1 MYFVKIEEGNKKEK
15 ELSNTITKMPS
26 IIQFICITKI
36 SEVNAN
42 FSAITYC
49 YTHTRAELSSLNFTA
64 LLLGLI

>member
-1 MYFVKIEEGNKKEK
+1 MWNSTFEFSYGFLGFTKMYFVKIEEGNKKEK

-42 FSAITYC
+42 FSAI
-49 YTHTRAELSSLNFTA
+49 R
-64 LLLGLI
+64 